1 MDRALIERMVGAV
14 VLVVLIVVVAP
25 ALLDGRDSSDQQ
37 QQATGSDGQNRTE
50 VIVLNGPAGS
60 APLTE
65 SSEVPDPKPKEV
77 SKQTEVSKPRAKP
90 AQQPAQQTP
99 KQAPQQTPQQTPQPA
114 GSRSADAKGFAV
126 QIGSFSQQENA
137 RQFAGQLSGEGF
149 AVFVSPGRTAS
160 GSVYRVYA
168 GPRATR
174 NAAEQ
179 LAVVLGDAGYKPM
192 VIDLDATRTG
202 GVR

>member
-1 MDRALIERMVGAV
+1 

-25 ALLDGRDSSDQQ
+25 ALLDGRDSSGQLQQ
-37 QQATGSDGQNRTE
+37 PTGQGGQNRTE

-60 APLTE
+60 APLTQ
-65 SSEVPDPKPKEV
+65 SSTVEAAKPKEV
-77 SKQTEVSKPRAKP
+77 SRPTEVSKSTEVSRQRAKP
-90 AQQPAQQTP
+90 AQQA
-99 KQAPQQTPQQTPQPA
+99 AQPA
-114 GSRSADAKGFAV
+114 GSPSENAKGFAV

-168 GPRATR
+168 GPRASR
-174 NAAEQ
+174 NAAEK

-192 VIDLDATRTG
+192 VIDLDSTRTG

>member
-25 ALLDGRDSSDQQ
+25 ALLDGRDSSGQLQQ
-37 QQATGSDGQNRTE
+37 PAGAGGQNRTE
-50 VIVLNGPAGS
+50 VIMLNGPAGS
-60 APLTE
+60 APLAE
-65 SSEVPDPKPKEV
+65 SSVVAASKPKEV
-77 SKQTEVSKPRAKP
+77 SRPTEVSKPRAKP
-90 AQQPAQQTP
+90 AQ
-99 KQAPQQTPQQTPQPA
+99 PA
-114 GSRSADAKGFAV
+114 GSQSGNAKGFAV

-174 NAAEQ
+174 NAAEK

-192 VIDLDATRTG
+192 VIDLDTTRTG

>member
-25 ALLDGRDSSDQQ
+25 ALLDGRDSSGQLQQ
-37 QQATGSDGQNRTE
+37 PAGSGGQNRTE
-50 VIVLNGPAGS
+50 VIMLNGPAGS
-60 APLTE
+60 APVTE
-65 SSEVPDPKPKEV
+65 SSTVAASKPKEV
-77 SKQTEVSKPRAKP
+77 SRPTEVSKPRTKSV
-90 AQQPAQQTP
+90 QQSA
-99 KQAPQQTPQQTPQPA
+99 QPA
-114 GSRSADAKGFAV
+114 GSQSGNAKGFAV

-174 NAAEQ
+174 NAAEK

-192 VIDLDATRTG
+192 VIDLDTTRTG

>member
-1 MDRALIERMVGAV
+1 MDRALIERMVGAI

-25 ALLDGRDSSDQQ
+25 ALLDGRDSSGPLQQ
-37 QQATGSDGQNRTE
+37 PTGSGGQNRTE
-50 VIVLNGPAGS
+50 VIMLNGPAGS
-60 APLTE
+60 APLAE
-65 SSEVPDPKPKEV
+65 SSAVEASKPKEV
-77 SKQTEVSKPRAKP
+77 SRPTEVSKPRVKS
-90 AQQPAQQTP
+90 AQQPAQQS
-99 KQAPQQTPQQTPQPA
+99 AQPT
-114 GSRSADAKGFAV
+114 GSQSGNTKGFAV

-174 NAAEQ
+174 NAAEK
-179 LAVVLGDAGYKPM
+179 LAMVLGDAGYKPM
-192 VIDLDATRTG
+192 VIDLDTTRTG

>member
-90 AQQPAQQTP
+90 AQQPAQQ
-99 KQAPQQTPQQTPQPA
+99 APQQTPQPA